1 MNIQKNAIDIGI
13 IAKDIDAML
22 AFYRDAL
29 GLEFEAAIPMPGG
42 GTMNRFKVGDS
53 IIKVIELDPKAPLE
67 APPGGIRGASGY
79 RYWTIHV
86 DNLEECVATIESAGH
101 KVVMPAKKIREG
113 ITIAIVED
121 PDANWVELLE
131 NS

>member
-86 DNLEECVATIESAGH
+86 NNLEECVVAIESAGH